1 MLDRTLRSLRSKLR
15 FPTQRSLV
23 PVSSQLDYVRNP
35 ALLGEGHRLQL
46 LVGGGEAFPAML
58 GAIAGAKRHV
68 HFETYILRSD
78 RTGARFQAALIERAL
93 AGVRVRLLYDSLG
106 SFGLVSTEY
115 LSELAKAG
123 VEIVEYHPITPWRR
137 RLIERLRKVRGSLDR
152 RAGRVANPERPRPEP
167 GHHGLHRR
175 DHQKILVVDD
185 EIAFTGGINIGD
197 EYVPAPAGGAWHDL
211 QVRIEGP
218 AVLGLADAFRRAWL
232 QAEGEP
238 FAAPARPAASSSAM
252 KPALAHT
259 CDNFGRR
266 HRTRMHVAYR
276 HAIHR
281 AQTAISI
288 TNAYFIPD
296 ALLRRA
302 LYRAVRRGVS
312 VRILVPSNS
321 DVRFVWFG
329 SRYLFDRLL
338 RRGVRIFE
346 YPGPMMHAKAGV
358 IDGTWATIGSFNLD
372 RRSMLHNLEAG
383 LVVLDHGF
391 ARTLEQQFEHDI
403 AQCREIKLAH
413 WRERAVA
420 QRFIEWFAHLFAYWL

>member
-1 MLDRTLRSLRSKLR
+1 MLPRTLLSLRSKLR
-15 FPTQRSLV
+15 FPTRRPPG
-23 PVSSQLDYVRNP
+23 PVTSQLDYVRNA

-46 LVGGGEAFPAML
+46 LVAGAGTFPAML
-58 GAIAGAKRHV
+58 TAIAGAKRHV
-68 HFETYILRSD
+68 HFESYILRSD
-78 RTGARFQAALIERAL
+78 NTGARFQAALIERAL

-106 SFGLVSTEY
+106 SFGLVSTEF
-115 LSELAKAG
+115 LSQLAKAG

-137 RLIERLRKVRGSLDR
+137 RLVERLRKLRGSLDR
-152 RAGRVANPERPRPEP
+152 RAGRVSNAAQARAEP
-167 GHHGLHRR
+167 SHHSLHRR

-197 EYVPAPAGGAWHDL
+197 EYAPAPEGGAWHDL
-211 QVRIEGP
+211 HVRIEGP

-232 QAEGEP
+232 HADGEP
-238 FAAPARPAASSSAM
+238 FPAPARPPAASIAM
-252 KPALAHT
+252 QPALAHT

-266 HRTRMHVAYR
+266 NRAHMHIAYR

-281 AQTAISI
+281 ARSVISI

-296 ALLRRA
+296 PLLRRA
-302 LYRAVRRGVS
+302 LYKAVRRGAC
-312 VRILVPSNS
+312 VRVIVPGNS
-321 DVRFVWFG
+321 DVKLVWCA

-346 YPGPMMHAKAGV
+346 FPGPMMHAKAGV

-383 LVVLDHGF
+383 LVVLDHDF
-391 ARTLEQQFEHDI
+391 ARTLEQQFERDI
-403 AQCREIKLAH
+403 AQCREITLAQWRARSLAH
-413 WRERAVA
+413 RC
-420 QRFIEWFAHLFAYWL
+420 IEWFAHLFAYWL